1 MTLVGQNTQYE
12 VVTLEPVRT
21 LDFFYMNENIYF
33 SYNIII
39 FETIF
44 HLNCISYGWIDS
56 LNVSLSLFNQ
66 SYIFQHIHSY

>member
-44 HLNCISYGWIDS
+44 HLNCISYSWIDS
-56 LNVSLSLFNQ
+56 LNVSLSLFKMVYV
-66 SYIFQHIHSY
+66 S